1 MPLIL
6 AHERQR
12 QADLC
17 LRTNTTATAIQPAM
31 AVGGHFCKDN
41 IPMADGHM

>member
-12 QADLC
+12 QVDLC
-17 LRTNTTATAIQPAM
+17 LRTNTTAAAIQPAK

-41 IPMADGHM
+41 IPMADRRM